1 MLTAFTKVAH
11 GNGVL
16 NLEDYHAKVGNI
28 RTVDRQKQDTA
39 VASSSSVP
47 AAAAVPA
54 SVFLVQQPDT
64 YLDLSKMVAESK
76 DKFRLGQQHG
86 PRSSGQHLEPRDK
99 NGDVVPA
106 HYMKLPHDGPVCR
119 PPTNFQLPRS

>member
-1 MLTAFTKVAH
+1 MLTAFTKVTH

-28 RTVDRQKQDTA
+28 RTVDAQKQDTA

-54 SVFLVQQPDT
+54 SVNLLRGSLPFKACL
-64 YLDLSKMVAESK
+64 LSSQ
-76 DKFRLGQQHG
+76 D
-86 PRSSGQHLEPRDK
+86 RSALKQ
-99 NGDVVPA
+99 
-106 HYMKLPHDGPVCR
+106 
-119 PPTNFQLPRS
+119 